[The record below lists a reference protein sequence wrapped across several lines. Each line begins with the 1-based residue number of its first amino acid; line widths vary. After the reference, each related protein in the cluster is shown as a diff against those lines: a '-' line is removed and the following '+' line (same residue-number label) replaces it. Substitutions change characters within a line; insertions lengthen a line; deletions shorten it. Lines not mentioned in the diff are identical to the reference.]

1 MLCLQ
6 ELFLTLQETVS
17 CCWVVSSLY
26 YVQCV
31 YVYLK
36 IGRILVPVV
45 KTLLCSVGLNKL
57 LTSPIRELLISKF
70 FCFTGEF
77 TMLYN
82 AEMVGKCTECGVLE
96 LKPA

>member
-26 YVQCV
+26 CVQWEM
-31 YVYLK
+31 YK
-36 IGRILVPVV
+36 IGKILVPVV
-45 KTLLCSVGLNKL
+45 KPLVCSVGLNKL
-57 LTSPIRELLISKF
+57 LTSPIRELLISK
-70 FCFTGEF
+70 CFYFAGEF

-82 AEMVGKCTECGVLE
+82 AEMVGKCMECGVLE